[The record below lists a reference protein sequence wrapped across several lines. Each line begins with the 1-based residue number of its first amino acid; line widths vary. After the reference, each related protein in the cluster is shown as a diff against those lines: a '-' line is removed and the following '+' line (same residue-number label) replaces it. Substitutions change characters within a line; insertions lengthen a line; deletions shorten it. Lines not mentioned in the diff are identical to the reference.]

1 MKGLT
6 CLISAAILTA
16 PVLFA
21 PVAKA
26 DQNLNLDFT
35 GLAQS
40 NCQFTNIE
48 SGLMVAKG
56 RDMGTIDSATST
68 TLGTV
73 AGVTADPAQFT
84 VICNGNTA
92 FFVDT
97 PVGAA
102 SNPAFTAVSAKSV
115 LSDGTISAAAD
126 KVEAYTASPAS
137 GAVTSDGFLPIAAA
151 ASTDMDVN
159 INIQS
164 TNGIPVGIYKYTVL
178 VTAVPQ

>member
-1 MKGLT
+1 MKKIMG
-6 CLISAAILTA
+6 IVSAAILTA

-26 DQNLNLDFT
+26 DQELNLDFT

-40 NCQFTNIE
+40 NCQFTNID
-48 SGLMVAKG
+48 SGLMIAKG
-56 RDMGTIDSATST
+56 RDLGTIQSFDSGP
-68 TLGTV
+68 LGSV
-73 AGVTADPAQFT
+73 GGVTAAPAAFT
-84 VICNGNTA
+84 VLCNANTA

-102 SNPAFTAVSAKSV
+102 SNPAFTAVSTKSV
-115 LSDGTISAAAD
+115 LSDGAAQ
-126 KVEAYTASPAS
+126 VEAYTASPAS
-137 GAVTSDGFLPIAAA
+137 GSKRSDGFLPVTAA
-151 ASTDMDVN
+151 ASKSMEID

>member
-1 MKGLT
+1 MKKIIG
-6 CLISAAILTA
+6 LISAAILTA

-26 DQNLNLDFT
+26 DQELNLDFT

-56 RDMGTIDSATST
+56 RDLGTIDSATSA

-73 AGVTADPAQFT
+73 AGATAAPAEFT
-84 VICNGNTA
+84 VSCNANTA

-115 LSDGTISAAAD
+115 LDGGATQ
-126 KVEAYTASPAS
+126 VEAYTASPAS
-137 GAVTSDGFLPIAAA
+137 GSVTSDGFLPVA
-151 ASTDMDVN
+151 ASTVATPNVDMTVDM
-159 INIQS
+159 NIQS

>member
-1 MKGLT
+1 MSKIISV
-6 CLISAAILTA
+6 ISAVILTA

-26 DQNLNLDFT
+26 DQELNLDFT

-40 NCQFTNIE
+40 NCQFTNID
-48 SGLMVAKG
+48 SGLIVAKG
-56 RDMGTIDSATST
+56 RDLGTIDSANATA
-68 TLGTV
+68 LGTI
-73 AGVTADPAQFT
+73 AGVTAEPAQFT
-84 VICNGNTA
+84 VVCNGNTA

-102 SNPAFTAVSAKSV
+102 SNPAFTAVSTKSV
-115 LSDGTISAAAD
+115 LSDGTAGPR
-126 KVEAYTASPAS
+126 VEAYTASPAS
-137 GAVTSDGFLPIAAA
+137 GSKTSDGFLSLAAA
-151 ASTDMDVN
+151 DSTDLDVN

-164 TNGIPVGIYKYTVL
+164 TNGIPVGIYKYSVL

>member
-1 MKGLT
+1 MKKIIG
-6 CLISAAILTA
+6 LISAAILTA

-26 DQNLNLDFT
+26 DQELNLDFT

-40 NCQFTNIE
+40 NCQFTDIE

-56 RDMGTIDSATST
+56 RDLGTIDSATSAA
-68 TLGTV
+68 LGLV
-73 AGVTADPAQFT
+73 AGATAAPAEFT
-84 VICNGNTA
+84 AVCNANTA

-115 LSDGTISAAAD
+115 LFTGTAATPTAQ
-126 KVEAYTASPAS
+126 VEAYTASPAS
-137 GAVTSDGFLPIAAA
+137 GSVTSDGFLPVAATT
-151 ASTDMDVN
+151 STNMGVQM
-159 INIQS
+159 NIQS

>member
-1 MKGLT
+1 MKKLIR
-6 CLISAAILTA
+6 LISAAILTA

-26 DQNLNLDFT
+26 DQELNLDFT

-40 NCQFTNIE
+40 NCQFTNID

-56 RDMGTIDSATST
+56 RDLGTIDSFDGAA
-68 TLGTV
+68 LGTI
-73 AGVTADPAQFT
+73 AGVAAEPATFD
-84 VICNGNTA
+84 VECNANTA

-97 PVGAA
+97 PVGDV
-102 SNPAFTAVSAKSV
+102 SNPTFTAISAKSV
-115 LSDGTISAAAD
+115 LTDTTATAQL
-126 KVEAYTASPAS
+126 EAYTASPAS
-137 GAVTSDGFLPIAAA
+137 GSKRSDGFLPVAATTA
-151 ASTDMDVN
+151 TVMEVN
-159 INIQS
+159 MNIQS